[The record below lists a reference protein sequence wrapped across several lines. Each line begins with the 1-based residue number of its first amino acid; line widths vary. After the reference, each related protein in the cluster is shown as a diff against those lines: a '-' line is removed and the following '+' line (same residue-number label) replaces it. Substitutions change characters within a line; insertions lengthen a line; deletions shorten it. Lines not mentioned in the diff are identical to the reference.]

1 MGHTPRRAAPERD
14 ETPAWI
20 RQLRGG
26 FTQNLGYQPRTV
38 RDDENVVVVDRERS
52 RGNRLVYTTM
62 TRAEQKAMSP
72 CHTGRRPAAR
82 PAAEAPEAIAGDMRP
97 AETRGR
103 PPVYDLRTDPSRRGT
118 RDHATL
124 NGRDVRVVT
133 DLERVEAGGYAA
145 MRQRKAEYIRS
156 RGFEVTPAFWA
167 DYSRNPN
174 VHTFGR

>member
-20 RQLRGG
+20 ARLPG
-26 FTQNLGYQPRTV
+26 FSRPTGHQSRPL
-38 RDDENVVVVDRERS
+38 RDDDNVVVVDRERS

-72 CHTGRRPAAR
+72 CHTGRRPAVAR
-82 PAAEAPEAIAGDMRP
+82 PAAEAPETTSDLRP
-97 AETRGR
+97 TERRNGV
-103 PPVYDLRTDPSRRGT
+103 PVYDLRTDPSRRGT

-133 DLERVEAGGYAA
+133 DLERVGQGGYAA

-156 RGFEVTPAFWA
+156 RGFEVTPAFWG

-174 VHTFGR
+174 VHNFGR